1 LNKWYIYRNPQTN
14 AEIRLMKPRD
24 CWSEEECSKY
34 EGFVLVSVI
43 DTTIPPEIKKKVGG
57 N

>member
-1 LNKWYIYRNPQTN
+1 MNKWYIYRNPQTN
-14 AEIRLMKPRD
+14 AEIRLTKPRD
-24 CWSEEECSKY
+24 CWSKY
-34 EGFVLVSVI
+34 EGFVLVSVV